1 MPIIENRL
9 TGRLC
14 RFIEYEVMPG
24 FRRVWMEDLQSG
36 TKTVATER
44 FVEPYR
50 GAVIVDFERRV

>member
-14 RFIEYEVMPG
+14 RFIEFEMFPG
-24 FRRVWMEDLQSG
+24 VKRVWMEDLLTG
-36 TKTVATER
+36 IKTVATER